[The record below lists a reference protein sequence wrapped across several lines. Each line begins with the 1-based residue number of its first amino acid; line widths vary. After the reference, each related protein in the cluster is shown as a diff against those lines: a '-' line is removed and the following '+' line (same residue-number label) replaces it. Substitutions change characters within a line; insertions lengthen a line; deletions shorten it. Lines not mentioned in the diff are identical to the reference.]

1 MLVPNPSEW
10 KLEPLDQYA
19 VYLPGDPKRGDLVI
33 NGNAPLVRNQA
44 RNTDWS
50 AVKRQMMAG
59 DPKATK
65 YQCNCLK
72 CVKERF
78 AKMGV

>member
-1 MLVPNPSEW
+1 MLVPKPDEW

-19 VYLPGDPKRGDLVI
+19 VYIPGQPNRADLVI

-44 RNTDWS
+44 RNTDWR
-50 AVKRQMMAG
+50 AVKRQMQAG
-59 DPKATK
+59 DTKAK

-78 AKMGV
+78 EKMGV